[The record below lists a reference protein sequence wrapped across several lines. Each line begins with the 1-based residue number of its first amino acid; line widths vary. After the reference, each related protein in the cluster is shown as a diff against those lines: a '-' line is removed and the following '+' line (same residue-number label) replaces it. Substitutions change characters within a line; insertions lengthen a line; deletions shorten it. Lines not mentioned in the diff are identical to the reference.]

1 MTDGNVLTAGE
12 GPSRWQVW
20 LEASRP
26 FSFTASV
33 TPVLIGTVLAIMDG
47 PFFFGRFLL
56 ALIGSLFLQIG
67 TNMINDYYD
76 YVNGSYAGDSGSSQ
90 VIQRGLLTADEM
102 YWAGLSRLRLAV
114 YAG

>member
-47 PFFFGRFLL
+47 HSFWPLL
-56 ALIGSLFLQIG
+56 AGANRVAIPPDRDQH
-67 TNMINDYYD
+67 D
-76 YVNGSYAGDSGSSQ
+76 Q
-90 VIQRGLLTADEM
+90 
-102 YWAGLSRLRLAV
+102 
-114 YAG
+114 